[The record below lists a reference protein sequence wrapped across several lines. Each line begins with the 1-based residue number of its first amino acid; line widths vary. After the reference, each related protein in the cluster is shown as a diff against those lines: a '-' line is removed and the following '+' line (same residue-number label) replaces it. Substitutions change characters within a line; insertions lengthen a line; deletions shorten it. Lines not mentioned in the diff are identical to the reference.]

1 MKKIIFQAVLFA
13 FIAASLFSQT
23 LEPSGQVTVEPVL
36 AAQGFAFQG
45 KDFKTVRMA
54 LIEGMSDEENAGEK
68 ADGKLHGKISIAGFG
83 YKLKVVTFEEESLT
97 ADLFCRPENTPA
109 KSEKKDKARAELE
122 IPVGHISIKLSQ
134 PDPGSLVWLGTLRLT
149 DEKVEAVSGT
159 FDLYLNDIT
168 PLTDKK
174 PGKPDKK

>member
-1 MKKIIFQAVLFA
+1 MKKILFQTVLFIL
-13 FIAASLFSQT
+13 FAASLFSQS
-23 LEPSGQVTVEPVL
+23 LESSGKATIEPLL

-54 LIEGMSDEENAGEK
+54 LIENMENEGNTSDKVSEK
-68 ADGKLHGKISIAGFG
+68 LFGKISIGGFG
-83 YKLKVVTFEEESLT
+83 YKLQVVTFEKESLT
-97 ADLFCRPENTPA
+97 ADLFCRPENSAT
-109 KSEKKDKARAELE
+109 KSEKSDKTKAELE

-168 PLTDKK
+168 PPKTDKPEISEK
-174 PGKPDKK
+174 